1 MKLFSLLVLHKPE
14 GGGGDP
20 SVLKAAFDLT
30 SFGYFQRGSIQEF
43 IRFTSKERM
52 NHAEMPP
59 VCKLNQIL

>member
-14 GGGGDP
+14 GGGDP

-30 SFGYFQRGSIQEF
+30 SFGYFQRSSIQEF

>member
-14 GGGGDP
+14 GGDP

-43 IRFTSKERM
+43 IRFTSKGLM
-52 NHAEMPP
+52 NHAEMPLF
-59 VCKLNQIL
+59 CILNHIL